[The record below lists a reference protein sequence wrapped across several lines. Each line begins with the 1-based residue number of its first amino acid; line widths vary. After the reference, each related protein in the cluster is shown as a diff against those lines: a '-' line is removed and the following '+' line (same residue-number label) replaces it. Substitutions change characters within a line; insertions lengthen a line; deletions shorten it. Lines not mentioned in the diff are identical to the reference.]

1 MSKEIA
7 IISIMRY
14 PNKHRPLPG
23 TIYDL
28 YSVILFC
35 LNMGINNKDIYI
47 ILDHNDKPNSDN
59 PKIENIDIIT
69 YITKNM
75 NTYYINTARDY
86 CLRISKIITDN
97 PNIDKLV
104 YYYSGH
110 ALKYSDVHPNGKNK
124 EGFIVLSGNSK
135 DKKDYDILNGKHIQN
150 LFLKL
155 KDNIKALCIF
165 DCCFAETIL
174 CLSYYQTNSNNL
186 KPYDSINRDKYKA
199 NIIAWMSSLSTQPSL
214 ASSNGSLFTKSII
227 RYLSS
232 LNDPFDYN
240 NNANFFKIRKPD
252 YMLKYNQLPV
262 LSISQSISKKVN
274 KDIKLI

>member
-14 PNKHRPLPG
+14 PQKHKPLPG

-28 YSVILFC
+28 YSILLFC
-35 LNMGINNKDIYI
+35 MNLGIQNKDIYI
-47 ILDHNDKPNSDN
+47 ILDHLDKPSSDN
-59 PKIENIDIIT
+59 PKIENVDIIDF
-69 YITKNM
+69 ITKNM
-75 NTYYINTARDY
+75 NTYFIKTARDF

-97 PNIDKLV
+97 PSIDRMV
-104 YYYSGH
+104 FYYSGH
-110 ALKYSDVHPNGKNK
+110 ALRYEDVHPFGNGK
-124 EGFIVLSGNSK
+124 EGYIVLSGESK

-155 KDNIKALCIF
+155 NNNIKALCIF

-186 KPYDSINRDKYKA
+186 KAYDSVNKDKYKA
-199 NIIAWMSSLSTQPSL
+199 YIVAWMSSLSTQPSL
-214 ASSNGSLFTKSII
+214 ASTNGSLFTKSII

-232 LNDPFDYN
+232 LQNPFEYES
-240 NNANFFKIRKPD
+240 NANFFKIKKPD
-252 YMLKYNQLPV
+252 YMMKYNQLPV
-262 LSISQSISKKVN
+262 LSISHSIYKKN
-274 KDIKLI
+274 NT